1 MLQTHDVRIAIIEDD
16 EEDYFLI
23 SDYIKEIEG
32 PTIVVEW
39 CNNYEKALLKLKAR
53 EYDIYFVDYRLGKY
67 TGLDFLQ
74 QASLAGVEEPI
85 ILLTGKGNK
94 DIDIQAMRSGATDYL
109 VKSEL
114 NTEKLERCIRYSLD
128 RAGDLKE
135 LTARESK
142 YRNLFENS
150 RDGIFIADASLHL
163 LELNHAART
172 MLYGLSGGEEKG
184 NLCDFITNDAQRTA
198 ILRHI
203 NNMENV
209 AAIEVEIESKT
220 RQTKYCL
227 LSLSFLENQT
237 TEQVVH
243 GLLHDITALKK
254 AELVNLQSQ
263 KMAVNERL
271 MQTLAHEI
279 RNPLN
284 NIALSLE
291 HFPHSDDQLHLLDIM
306 ERNTARINHILTE
319 LLDITRPLELTF
331 QKHSLQE
338 IMDESLAMIID
349 RIKLQDIVV
358 QKNYPELPLQITA
371 NKSKLILAF
380 TNILVNAI
388 EAMESGKGSLSVDL
402 TEYEDANMVCI
413 RDSGNGIP
421 EEYLPK
427 LFEPFFTLKKKGVG
441 LGLSSSLSI
450 FQSHKADVRVKSRLN
465 EGTSFYIS
473 FDRLPNG
480 Q

>member
-1 MLQTHDVRIAIIEDD
+1 
-16 EEDYFLI
+16 
-23 SDYIKEIEG
+23 
-32 PTIVVEW
+32 
-39 CNNYEKALLKLKAR
+39 
-53 EYDIYFVDYRLGKY
+53 
-67 TGLDFLQ
+67 
-74 QASLAGVEEPI
+74 
-85 ILLTGKGNK
+85 
-94 DIDIQAMRSGATDYL
+94 
-109 VKSEL
+109 
-114 NTEKLERCIRYSLD
+114 
-128 RAGDLKE
+128 
-135 LTARESK
+135 
-142 YRNLFENS
+142 
-150 RDGIFIADASLHL
+150 
-163 LELNHAART
+163 
-172 MLYGLSGGEEKG
+172 
-184 NLCDFITNDAQRTA
+184 
-198 ILRHI
+198 
-203 NNMENV
+203 
-209 AAIEVEIESKT
+209 
-220 RQTKYCL
+220 
-227 LSLSFLENQT
+227 
-237 TEQVVH
+237 
-243 GLLHDITALKK
+243 
-254 AELVNLQSQ
+254 
-263 KMAVNERL
+263 MAVNERL

-358 QKNYPELPLQITA
+358 QKNYPELPLEITA

-480 Q
+480 R